1 MPVRQRIRNP
11 RSNVPPQNLKWSLD
25 RASREF
31 KLAPNTLR
39 KYLHQGDAEPDADG
53 CFSTLQIC
61 ACVYG
66 DMRAEKLRKEREL
79 TRKYQLENQITEGNL
94 LDRQALAKTFALIAD
109 AMVTRI
115 NSATELPR
123 NVREDILRD
132 LSTWPLAIEEV
143 AHRQSRLPRGNGTH
157 PEEDQSES

>member
-1 MPVRQRIRNP
+1 MPVRP
-11 RSNVPPQNLKWSLD
+11 RSNVPSKPLRWSIE

-31 KLAPNTLR
+31 KLAQNTLR
-39 KYLHQGDAEPDADG
+39 KYLHQGGAEPDADG

-79 TRKYQLENQITEGNL
+79 TRKYQLENAITEGNL
-94 LDRQALAKTFALIAD
+94 LDRAELSRTFAVIAD

-115 NSATELPR
+115 NSATEVPR
-123 NVREDILRD
+123 TVREDLLRD
-132 LSTWPLAIEEV
+132 LSSWPLSLGEV